1 MFNPIDAA
9 RRLTD
14 VHVPRDQAD
23 AIASAIHVAGQPDHA
38 TKADLQTVKQALEAD
53 IQALSSASAPIDMT
67 MTIHARRCCLGL
79 FLALW
84 ATVGVLAGEQ
94 DPGAR
99 VAAAKQDL
107 RLVGAVASQDRDAAR
122 ALLAEGVD
130 VNAARADGATALLW
144 AAHWNDVD
152 LARALLDAGADV
164 NAADDHGVTALAR
177 AAENASLP
185 MVKALLDAG
194 ADVDAVQTSGLTPL
208 MTAARTGNAEVV
220 RTLIAHGADV
230 DASATATGSTAL
242 MWAVSEP
249 HPEIVRLLL
258 DAGADPAVS
267 TVKGFTPL
275 MFAARNGDIET
286 ARALIAA
293 GVDVNATSADGTHVL
308 PFAVVSGQDAFALFL
323 LDAGADPEGEM
334 NGVRALHAAAGG
346 VGTWL
351 REWYARHGGNRL
363 YARPGRS
370 RLTAERRLPLVEA
383 LLARGAD
390 PNARITASAMIMSYI
405 GYPRKGAFE
414 PFACGTGDLRGAT
427 PLWVAAFDMNGA
439 GRQTFGVGAS
449 RTASSA
455 RILHAL
461 LAAGA
466 DLRLTTDDGTTPLMA
481 AAGLGR
487 STYTPRQ
494 PRGVR
499 SPSAEAAVRVLL
511 EAGADIN
518 AVNEADFTALH
529 GAAFRGLNEVVEH
542 LVAHGADIDARDFR
556 GRTAYRMAEGSK
568 QSFQF
573 QSWPETAA
581 LLAVLGA
588 DTALGIPGT
597 VQERL
602 RDVPA
607 RAVVDDQP

>member
-1 MFNPIDAA
+1 MMTRTMR
-9 RRLTD
+9 RRLGVLVAVWAAGAT
-14 VHVPRDQAD
+14 A
-23 AIASAIHVAGQPDHA
+23 AAGQDVRLVTA
-38 TKADLQTVKQALEAD
+38 AA
-53 IQALSSASAPIDMT
+53 
-67 MTIHARRCCLGL
+67 
-79 FLALW
+79 
-84 ATVGVLAGEQ
+84 EQ
-94 DPGAR
+94 DR
-99 VAAAKQDL
+99 AA
-107 RLVGAVASQDRDAAR
+107 VR
-122 ALLAEGVD
+122 ALLGEGVD
-130 VNAARADGATALLW
+130 VNMARADGATALLW
-144 AAHWNDVD
+144 AAHWNDVAMVERL
-152 LARALLDAGADV
+152 LAAGANV
-164 NAADDHGVTALAR
+164 NAADDHGVTALER
-177 AAENASLP
+177 AAENASLA
-185 MVKALLDAG
+185 MVETLLAAG
-194 ADVDAVQTSGLTPL
+194 ANANAALASGLAPL
-208 MTAARTGNAEVV
+208 MTAARTGSVEVV
-220 RTLIAHGADV
+220 RALIAHGADV
-230 DASATATGSTAL
+230 NAAVTDTRSTAL

-249 HPEIVRLLL
+249 HPEIVRVLLA
-258 DAGADPAVS
+258 AGADPAIS
-267 TVKGFTPL
+267 TFKGFTPL
-275 MFAARNGDIET
+275 MFAARNGDVET

-293 GVDVNATSADGTHVL
+293 GVDVNAPSADGTHVL
-308 PFAVVSGQDAFALFL
+308 PFAIVNGRDAFALFL
-323 LDAGADPEGEM
+323 LDEGADPDGSM

-370 RLTAERRLPLVEA
+370 RLGASRRLSLVKA

-390 PNARITASAMIMSYI
+390 PNARIAASAMIMSYI
-405 GYPRKGAFE
+405 GYPKKGAFE

-439 GRQTFGVGAS
+439 GGQVFSVGAS
-449 RTASSA
+449 RTSSSA
-455 RILHAL
+455 NILRTL

-466 DLRLTTDDGTTPLMA
+466 DQHLTTADGTTPFMA

-487 STYTPRQ
+487 ATYTPRE

-499 SPSAEAAVRVLL
+499 SPSAEEAVRVLL

-529 GAAFRGLNEVVEH
+529 GAAFRGLNEVVEY
-542 LVAHGADIDARDFR
+542 LAAQGADIDARDFR

-581 LLAVLGA
+581 LLAELGA
-588 DTALGIPGT
+588 DTAIGIPGT

-607 RAVVDDQP
+607 AAANDQP